1 MILSCGEALIDFMP
15 RETKEGAFAFQ
26 PLSGG
31 SLFNTAI
38 ALGRLGVAAGFFG
51 GLSSDFFGDQL
62 RDAFTASH
70 VDYSLS
76 PISDRYTIC
85 AFVKLFDG
93 HARYSF
99 ISEGSACRMLSKDD
113 LPVLE
118 DHVEALHMGSFS
130 IMQEP
135 SGSALEALC
144 AREQGNRVISFDPN
158 IRAGLV
164 KNRAAYLARIRR
176 MVGMADI
183 VKLSD
188 EDMQW
193 ISPDVDVPS
202 FAADLLEQGAK
213 IIVITRGGEGAV
225 AFTKLGK
232 TEAPGVKVK
241 VADTVGAGDTFTAGF
256 MVSLHR
262 QDKLTKKAIAK
273 LDEKPLRQ
281 ALSFAAR
288 AAAIT
293 CSRPGADPPWAHEVQ
308 D

>member
-15 RETKEGAFAFQ
+15 RETTEGALAFQ

-38 ALGRLGVAAGFFG
+38 AMGRLGVEAGFFG

-62 RDAFTASH
+62 RDAFKASN
-70 VDYSLS
+70 VDFSLS

-118 DHVEALHMGSFS
+118 PRVEALHMGSFS
-130 IMQEP
+130 VMQEP
-135 SGSALEALC
+135 SGSALEELC
-144 AREQGNRVISFDPN
+144 ARAHVSRVISFDPN
-158 IRAGLV
+158 IRPSLV
-164 KNRAAYLARIRR
+164 NDRPAYLARIKRT
-176 MVGMADI
+176 VAMADI

-188 EDMQW
+188 EDLKWM
-193 ISPDVDVPS
+193 SPSADPDS
-202 FAADLLEQGAK
+202 FAKDWLKQGAK
-213 IIVITRGGEGAV
+213 IVVITRGGEGAV
-225 AFTKLGK
+225 AFSKLGK
-232 TEAPGVKVK
+232 TEIPGVKVK
-241 VADTVGAGDTFTAGF
+241 VADTVGAGDTFTAGLL
-256 MVSLHR
+256 VSFHR
-262 QDKLTKKAIAK
+262 QGKLTKKAIAEI
-273 LDEKPLRQ
+273 DEASLRQ
-281 ALSFAAR
+281 ALGFAAR